1 MTNRAYPLAS
11 LALLSGL
18 AAPARADDFQQWLM
32 LPARVDLSDKVVVQN
47 ELFVRFSDGRGGL
60 YEVENTLALGYKLP
74 GKVMVSAGYTH
85 NPQYDAGDFTVME
98 RRAREQV
105 TIDDFARI
113 GPVSLSARL
122 RFEQR
127 WRDGVDGTGWRAR
140 PYVKLAIPL
149 GGNGAAT
156 LNLSE
161 EAFFNLNN
169 TAFQSKD
176 GLDRLRTAAAVS
188 FPVADAV
195 KLEVGYLN
203 QYRFVS
209 GGPDEADHAVTAS
222 VGLSF

>member
-1 MTNRAYPLAS
+1 MTNRAYLIAS
-11 LALLSGL
+11 IALLGL
-18 AAPARADDFQQWLM
+18 AGPARADDFQQWLM
-32 LPARVDLSDKVVVQN
+32 LPAKVDLSDKVVVQN
-47 ELFVRFSDGRGGL
+47 ELFVRFSDDRGGL
-60 YEVENTLALGYKLP
+60 YEIENTLALGYKLP
-74 GKVMVSAGYTH
+74 GKVVVSAGYTH

-105 TIDDFARI
+105 AIDDFARI
-113 GPVSLSARL
+113 GPVSLSVRL

-127 WRDGVDGTGWRAR
+127 WRDGVDGTRWRAR
-140 PYVKLAIPL
+140 PYIKLAIPL
-149 GGNGAAT
+149 GGKGGPT
-156 LNLSE
+156 FNLSE

-169 TAFQSKD
+169 TSFQSKD

-188 FPVADAV
+188 FPVSPAV

-209 GGPDEADHAVTAS
+209 GGPDEADHAATAS